1 MSSADSFLR
10 PGTPR
15 LFAEFSPSARPDPV
29 PDEHGFLTPSRH
41 FFGFE
46 RLLDRPCSLVTAP
59 PWIGKSFMAERIEAL
74 LRSDLEVELSA
85 KSRFLHRT
93 NLEAQLQSQP
103 LEPSWWVEWQNTPA
117 EATWIIDAVDEGQ
130 RKDGALCPALLK
142 TFSELPSPQRERL
155 RLLLFARESDLQE
168 FAPDFESGL
177 RKIFGDVLRAE
188 LLPLDA
194 QNAKEF
200 VESIQQDGESFGRI
214 LTLIERNSLQAVAG
228 YPTALEYLAK
238 RPRVSGSRCAAGP
251 GTRRGLVAGRPP
263 RDRHQADGLGSS
275 PVDLGTDRGFAQ

>member
-117 EATWIIDAVDEGQ
+117 EATWIIDAVDDGQ

-142 TFSELPSPQRERL
+142 TFSELPSPQRDSSHASPTFRSS
-155 RLLLFARESDLQE
+155 RPTSNPDFARSSVT
-168 FAPDFESGL
+168 FSG
-177 RKIFGDVLRAE
+177 
-188 LLPLDA
+188 P
-194 QNAKEF
+194 
-200 VESIQQDGESFGRI
+200 SFCR
-214 LTLIERNSLQAVAG
+214 LTRRMRRSLSSRFNR
-228 YPTALEYLAK
+228 TA
-238 RPRVSGSRCAAGP
+238 RVSVGS
-251 GTRRGLVAGRPP
+251 
-263 RDRHQADGLGSS
+263 
-275 PVDLGTDRGFAQ
+275 